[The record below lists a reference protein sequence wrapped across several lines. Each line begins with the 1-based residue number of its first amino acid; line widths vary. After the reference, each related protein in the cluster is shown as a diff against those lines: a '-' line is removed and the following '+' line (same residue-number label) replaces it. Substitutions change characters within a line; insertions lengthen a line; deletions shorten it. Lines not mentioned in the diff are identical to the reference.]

1 MFVPPKEARSRDST
15 DARHAILPLEQNAN
29 QNYSRPQLRTYS
41 KRATP
46 RDDSEPPAKKQ
57 KTRDAAKSPASN
69 VPKTISMKPEL
80 ASLKNPKSKQP
91 ELPAQRAAEPSKKGT
106 IMSYFKVTSPSSGT
120 ATPCEISSEAVDLP
134 STPPSSPPALSHDRK
149 RRRRLTTKPSY
160 QSTPEL
166 ESEKDASE
174 SAAEDAPEKMIKTL
188 ALSDAAAQKLN
199 QKDQG
204 EESRSEARKR
214 GATSKIAKPKKTA
227 TVQTTIVLSL
237 NETGFVE
244 CQECNM
250 LYNSLHEKDVKL
262 HARRHAAVL
271 RKAKLGEKEKD

>member
-1 MFVPPKEARSRDST
+1 MDRDASNSRV
-15 DARHAILPLEQNAN
+15 A
-29 QNYSRPQLRTYS
+29 SRPQLRTYS

-57 KTRDAAKSPASN
+57 KSRDIAKPTAVG
-69 VPKTISMKPEL
+69 VPKTTPGKPEL
-80 ASLKNPKSKQP
+80 SSSKTLKSKQP
-91 ELPAQRAAEPSKKGT
+91 ELPVQRPADPSKKGT

-120 ATPCEISSEAVDLP
+120 TTPCEISSEAVDPP

-166 ESEKDASE
+166 ESERDASE
-174 SAAEDAPEKMIKTL
+174 SAAEDVPKKGVKTL
-188 ALSDAAAQKLN
+188 ALSDVAAQKLN
-199 QKDQG
+199 QKDQS
-204 EESRSEARKR
+204 EESRSETAKR
-214 GATSKIAKPKKTA
+214 GPTKKIAKTKKTA

-271 RKAKLGEKEKD
+271 RKAKLGEKAE

>member
-1 MFVPPKEARSRDST
+1 MHSMRISDWTKASATDIQQAR
-15 DARHAILPLEQNAN
+15 NA
-29 QNYSRPQLRTYS
+29 
-41 KRATP
+41 KRRQRA
-46 RDDSEPPAKKQ
+46 PAKKQ
-57 KTRDAAKSPASN
+57 KTRDVAKLTAAV
-69 VPKTISMKPEL
+69 VPKPTTSNPET
-80 ASLKNPKSKQP
+80 ASSKNPRSKQP
-91 ELPAQRAAEPSKKGT
+91 ELPAQRPAELSKKGT

-120 ATPCEISSEAVDLP
+120 ATLCEISSEAVDPP

-166 ESEKDASE
+166 ESERDASE
-174 SAAEDAPEKMIKTL
+174 SAVEDVPEKRVKTL
-188 ALSDAAAQKLN
+188 ALSDVAAQKLN

-204 EESRSEARKR
+204 EESRSEAGKR
-214 GATSKIAKPKKTA
+214 GATKKTAKPKKTA

-262 HARRHAAVL
+262 HTRRHAAFL

>member
-1 MFVPPKEARSRDST
+1 M
-15 DARHAILPLEQNAN
+15 AN
-29 QNYSRPQLRTYS
+29 KSCPRPQLRTYS
-41 KRATP
+41 KRAPP

-57 KTRDAAKSPASN
+57 KTRDLAKPTAAGVSQATPS
-69 VPKTISMKPEL
+69 KPEPPSSRTL
-80 ASLKNPKSKQP
+80 KSKQP
-91 ELPAQRAAEPSKKGT
+91 ELPAQRPAEPSKKGT

-120 ATPCEISSEAVDLP
+120 GTPCEISSEAVDLP

-166 ESEKDASE
+166 ESERDASE
-174 SAAEDAPEKMIKTL
+174 SATEDAPNKRSKTL
-188 ALSDAAAQKLN
+188 ALSEVGAQKLY
-199 QKDQG
+199 QKEQS
-204 EESRSEARKR
+204 EESQSESGKG
-214 GATSKIAKPKKTA
+214 GATKKIAKPKKTA

-250 LYNSLHEKDVKL
+250 LYNSLHAKDVKL

-271 RKAKLGEKEKD
+271 RKAKQGEKEE